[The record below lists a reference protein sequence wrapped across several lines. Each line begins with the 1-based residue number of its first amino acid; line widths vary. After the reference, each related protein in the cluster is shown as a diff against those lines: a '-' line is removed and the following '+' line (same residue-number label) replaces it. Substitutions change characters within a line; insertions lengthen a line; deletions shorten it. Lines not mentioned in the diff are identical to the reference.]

1 MNKIQKILFCVLL
14 VVLLFLFMKFVS
26 DKKKIE
32 GYGRSSG
39 RGRGKSYGSY
49 GSYGSGMVMLTL
61 YFICTIIFIIMDS
74 SIKKNN
80 LYIYWYFY
88 YFNFFFVYL

>member
-14 VVLLFLFMKFVS
+14 VVLLFLFMNFVS

-32 GYGRSSG
+32 GYGRG

-49 GSYGSGMVMLTL
+49 GSGMIILTL
-61 YFICTIIFIIMDS
+61 YFICTIIVIIMDS
-74 SIKKNN
+74 SIIKK
-80 LYIYWYFY
+80 
-88 YFNFFFVYL
+88 